1 MRVVWFPYSSSHVP
15 AGSFVARLL
24 GKTLEVKKG
33 AARNIEVTFK
43 APHVGPF
50 QGALWITF
58 KDKMRSDEEF
68 TVTRELRGRA
78 TLAGGQASSE
88 EPSNVAERGPMK
100 NEQTGVPIS
109 YDLHAKGGSPDSRAG
124 VVVSHDLGLEF
135 SVERAPRSD
144 EPFAMVTRELVIT
157 KTSVIPLVS
166 FIAARVSS
174 SDGSVAR

>member
-1 MRVVWFPYSSSHVP
+1 VRVVWFPYSSSHVP
-15 AGSFVARLL
+15 PGSFVARLL

-33 AARNIEVTFK
+33 TARNIEVSFK
-43 APHVGPF
+43 APRVGPF

-78 TLAGGQASSE
+78 TLAGGQASSG
-88 EPSNVAERGPMK
+88 EPSNVAEGGPMK
-100 NEQTGVPIS
+100 NEQTGVSVP
-109 YDLHAKGGSPDSRAG
+109 YDLHAEGGSPDSRAG

-135 SVERAPRSD
+135 SVERSRSD
-144 EPFAMVTRELVIT
+144 EPFAMHTRELVIT

-166 FIAARVSS
+166 FIGGRVSS